1 MAGGP
6 VISSRIFTRA
16 TCPGHVWRMVP
27 ELPLLRSSSVMPCL
41 VAHAQAFPISR
52 SVSTLWEA
60 SEGIYPYQSLL
71 VQAAEIGQPWWPGL
85 SVYIWILP
93 FLAPMAP
100 KLFRSVATTIS
111 VLTTMVPF
119 GVTAVTGCIT
129 AAIGPGTP
137 VLPAICPRDNLFFNE
152 WGFHHRRPQVQ
163 AFEHNT

>member
-1 MAGGP
+1 M
-6 VISSRIFTRA
+6 
-16 TCPGHVWRMVP
+16 
-27 ELPLLRSSSVMPCL
+27 
-41 VAHAQAFPISR
+41 
-52 SVSTLWEA
+52 
-60 SEGIYPYQSLL
+60 
-71 VQAAEIGQPWWPGL
+71 QAAETGQPWWPGL

-163 AFEHNT
+163 AFERTTRSTAIGLPVFSSGPSTQLVWSQCSTNRNTIFVTKTGLPILLGW